1 MFGILIT
8 ISSDVLVPF
17 IYGRR
22 SIDLTPN
29 DFNDAPNFTLDLS
42 KDYLANIVTNYGT
55 ITLDLYEDR
64 APQNVNN
71 FVYLSNEGYY
81 SRTKFHRLISDFLL
95 QGGDRNTLDEED
107 GNDGKGRPNYL
118 IKDEINWDSLD
129 LNQSIRNELSSKGY
143 SSTPGIETLKFER
156 FSVGMANAGANTN
169 GSQFFIII
177 ANFDDPRIQELDGRF
192 TPIGKIISGGIVLTE
207 ISQIPTE
214 EKNSQPTPTKDIVI
228 ERIEIYN
235 R

>member
-17 IYGRR
+17 VYGRK

-29 DFNDAPNFTLDLS
+29 NFDAAPAFSLDLS

-55 ITLDLYEDR
+55 ITIDLYENR

-81 SRTKFHRLISDFLL
+81 SRTKFHRLIKDFLL
-95 QGGDRNTLDEED
+95 QGGDRNTLDTD
-107 GNDGKGRPNYL
+107 SGNDGKGRPNYV

-129 LNQSIRNELSSKGY
+129 LTQDKRTELTSKGY
-143 SSTPGIETLKFER
+143 SSTPGLETLKFEK
-156 FSVGMANAGANTN
+156 FTIGMANAGANTN
-169 GSQFFIII
+169 GSQFFIVI
-177 ANFDDPRIQELDGRF
+177 ANFDDPRIKELDGRF
-192 TPIGKIISGGIVLTE
+192 TPIGKVISGGIVLTE
-207 ISQIPTE
+207 IAQIETE
-214 EKNSQPTPTKDIVI
+214 TKNDQPTPTKDIVI
-228 ERIEIYN
+228 EKVEIYN